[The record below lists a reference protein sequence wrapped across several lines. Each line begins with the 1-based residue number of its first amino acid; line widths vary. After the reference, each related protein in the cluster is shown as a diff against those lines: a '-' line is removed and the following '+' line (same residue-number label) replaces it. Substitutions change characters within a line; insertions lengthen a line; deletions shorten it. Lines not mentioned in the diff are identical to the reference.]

1 MNMKSPIA
9 TAIAIAVGLI
19 VLAGYFVPLA
29 ILQQI
34 RFQLLDWAI
43 IVVSFAAIVG
53 IINLLLVHYKRF
65 RTSGPGHDSLS
76 LVVILAFAATLV
88 VGLLFGPSSSPFQS
102 VILKIQRPIEASLM
116 AVLAITL
123 AFACVR
129 LFQRQRGT
137 LAVVFLLSVVF
148 FLLLGSGILGT
159 LGNIPVLGDLIGLFN
174 RLPVAGARGILIGIA
189 LGSLMAGLRILLGAD
204 RPYSG

>member
-53 IINLLLVHYKRF
+53 IINLLLVHYKQL
-65 RTSGPGHDSLS
+65 RTSGPGLDSLS
-76 LVVILAFAATLV
+76 LVVILALAATLV
-88 VGLLFGPSSSPFQS
+88 VGLLFGPSSRPFQS

>member
-43 IVVSFAAIVG
+43 IVVGFAAIVG

>member
-43 IVVSFAAIVG
+43 IVVGFAAIVG

-159 LGNIPVLGDLIGLFN
+159 LGNIPVLGDLIGLIN